1 MSTLQSLNTRLNALS
16 DSYKTTLQLINRL
29 AKLHFQPGSTPL
41 DDSSDGDV
49 RVELSSDIHDSLK
62 VLEEDL
68 ELLKQEVEDLTAG
81 DSYNYQRRRESDR
94 ERDRSRLSVQVARLA
109 EDLRL
114 CVLSTKFMKCVPIQL
129 TNSLPYRARAQFRKA
144 QLSAKRASEAA
155 KQQER
160 KLLLQS
166 YQEPSRSNTP
176 TSAGPQR
183 RRGPEKLTEDE
194 ILVNAS
200 GDVTAALRR
209 TQQLMSTELQRSQ
222 FAQET
227 LDRSTQELLQL
238 GEQYNDLDYYLKSSK
253 TLVTSLLKSNKSDTW
268 YLETTFYLLLVTI
281 GWLFFRRVL
290 YGPGWW
296 LLYLP
301 LRLSYKVVLGVFA
314 AVGLTGGNS
323 ATSSTS
329 LRILPSASDGPP
341 RFPDGAIHRPH
352 IQVGRG
358 GGPPVQSRN
367 QNQQQDP
374 SPDESLSQE
383 VGQMAEKAKEQVIM
397 GDGTVLQDSDEPRN
411 PKKRMFVP
419 EVENAKHAQQQ
430 AEEQA
435 ERGEETEAAV
445 NEAAVN
451 EAAVNE
457 EVSES
462 HEETRQ
468 RDEL

>member
-1 MSTLQSLNTRLNALS
+1 M
-16 DSYKTTLQLINRL
+16 Y
-29 AKLHFQPGSTPL
+29 
-41 DDSSDGDV
+41 
-49 RVELSSDIHDSLK
+49 
-62 VLEEDL
+62 
-68 ELLKQEVEDLTAG
+68 
-81 DSYNYQRRRESDR
+81 
-94 ERDRSRLSVQVARLA
+94 
-109 EDLRL
+109 
-114 CVLSTKFMKCVPIQL
+114 
-129 TNSLPYRARAQFRKA
+129 TNPSPNRARAQFRKA
-144 QLSAKRASEAA
+144 QLTAKRASEAA

-166 YQEPSRSNTP
+166 YQEEPSRSNTP
-176 TSAGPQR
+176 TNTAPR

-268 YLETTFYLLLVTI
+268 YLETTFYLLIVTI
-281 GWLFFRRVL
+281 SWLFFRRVL

-296 LLYLP
+296 LLWLP
-301 LRLSYKVVLGVFA
+301 LKLSSRIIFGIFA

-323 ATSSTS
+323 SSSTTS
-329 LRILPSASDGPP
+329 LKILPSASDGPP
-341 RFPDGAIHRPH
+341 RFSDGAIHQPH
-352 IQVGRG
+352 IQVGQG
-358 GGPPVQSRN
+358 GGPPVQN
-367 QNQQQDP
+367 QQDP
-374 SPDESLSQE
+374 SPDDSLSQE
-383 VGQMAEKAKEQVIM
+383 IGKMAEKSKETVTL

-411 PKKRMFVP
+411 PKKRVFIP
-419 EVENAKHAQQQ
+419 EVENALHAKQQ

-435 ERGEETEAAV
+435 EREKEGAV
-445 NEAAVN
+445 KDEG
-451 EAAVNE
+451 
-457 EVSES
+457 SDS
-462 HEETRQ
+462 KGQGRK

>member
-1 MSTLQSLNTRLNALS
+1 VCRLPGWLKIY
-16 DSYKTTLQLINRL
+16 DC
-29 AKLHFQPGSTPL
+29 KLLVSIFTHYVF
-41 DDSSDGDV
+41 
-49 RVELSSDIHDSLK
+49 K
-62 VLEEDL
+62 
-68 ELLKQEVEDLTAG
+68 
-81 DSYNYQRRRESDR
+81 
-94 ERDRSRLSVQVARLA
+94 
-109 EDLRL
+109 
-114 CVLSTKFMKCVPIQL
+114 QL
-129 TNSLPYRARAQFRKA
+129 TNLLFNRARAQFRKA

-176 TSAGPQR
+176 TGAGPQR

-238 GEQYNDLDYYLKSSK
+238 GEHYNDLDYYLKSSR

-281 GWLFFRRVL
+281 SWLFFRRVL

-301 LRLSYKVVLGVFA
+301 LKLSYKIVFGVFA

-329 LRILPSASDGPP
+329 LKILPSASNGSP
-341 RFPDGAIHRPH
+341 RFPDGAAHRPH

-358 GGPPVQSRN
+358 GGAPVQN
-367 QNQQQDP
+367 QNHNQQQDP
-374 SPDESLSQE
+374 SPDDSLSQE
-383 VGQMAEKAKEQVIM
+383 VGQMADKAKEQVTM
-397 GDGTVLQDSDEPRN
+397 GDGTVLQDSDAPRN

-419 EVENAKHAQQQ
+419 EVENAKYAQQQ
-430 AEEQA
+430 ADEQA
-435 ERGEETEAAV
+435 QREKKEKEAAV
-445 NEAAVN
+445 EG
-451 EAAVNE
+451 
-457 EVSES
+457 ES
-462 HEETRQ
+462 KQ
-468 RDEL
+468 KDEL